1 MGRGHRGGR
10 DRHLDHHQRRG
21 ARIVNA
27 EFVIELT
34 MRRTALIPPRL
45 GAPLGVAAAVAVACA
60 AVWWADPT
68 TPGGPIPV
76 CPTKLLFGIDCP
88 GCGSLRM
95 LYSVLHGNLLAAAKF
110 NGLALAAL
118 ALLVWAYAA
127 WVYGRVVG
135 KRIWSW
141 QRHRWAAPVALVLVA
156 AWSVVRNLPF
166 GPFPALWV

>member
-1 MGRGHRGGR
+1 
-10 DRHLDHHQRRG
+10 
-21 ARIVNA
+21 
-27 EFVIELT
+27 LT
-34 MRRTALIPPRL
+34 TGRTAPIPARL
-45 GAPLGVAAAVAVACA
+45 GAPLAVAAAVAVACA

-95 LYSVLHGNLLAAAKF
+95 LYSVMHGNLLAAVKF

-118 ALLVWAYAA
+118 VVLAWTYAA
-127 WVYGRVVG
+127 WVYGLVAGRRV
-135 KRIWSW
+135 WSW
-141 QRHRWAAPVALVLVA
+141 QRNSWAAPVTLVLVV

-166 GPFPALWV
+166 GPFPALRV